1 MATPDESVS
10 MRKWLPL
17 EANPDVK
24 NKFLRIMVFQ
34 RARHGVLRKL
44 PTEFFFITQTVGN
57 ACATIGLLHAV
68 ANMTSE
74 ISLSEE
80 SFLDRFLKTTASMNP
95 FERGVFLEND
105 REMKVAHSLAATAGE
120 TEASENVDTHII
132 CFTWKLYE
140 LDGRKSGPIPHG
152 ASLPDSL
159 VQDAVK
165 FIQRMIQKHPG
176 SLNYKVIAI
185 SK

>member
-1 MATPDESVS
+1 MATSDESVS
-10 MRKWLPL
+10 VRKWLPL
-17 EANPDVK
+17 EANPNVM
-24 NKFLRIMVFQ
+24 NKRG
-34 RARHGVLRKL
+34 RHGVLR
-44 PTEFFFITQTVGN
+44 FFFITQTVGN

-74 ISLSEE
+74 ISPSEE

-95 FERGVFLEND
+95 FERAVFLEND
-105 REMKVAHSLAATAGE
+105 REMKVAHSVAATDDE
-120 TEASENVDTHII
+120 TEASDNVETHVI
-132 CFTWKLYE
+132 CFTYVNGKLYE

-152 ASLPDSL
+152 ASSPDSL
-159 VQDAVK
+159 LQDAVK
-165 FIQRMIQKHPG
+165 FIQRMIQKHPV